1 MKFGQ
6 NISGTLAYFLNQQ
19 LPEYFLKVTKSCYL
33 PLKIL
38 VFPANGN
45 KFLDKNLLKA

>member
-6 NISGTLAYFLNQQ
+6 NISGTLAYFSNQQ
-19 LPEYFLKVTKSCYL
+19 LPEYFQKVTKSCYL

-45 KFLDKNLLKA
+45 KFLDKNLVKA